1 MSWFHHPS
9 PKKLAADNDMHGLV
23 GCVRGKDQAIAREA
37 ATLLAALVD
46 DFDDAPGTHEV
57 LVDLE
62 MDAGAMAKHA
72 LGCVL
77 RHDFGRNTHV
87 KSSAASALYRI
98 HAVDE
103 LKKVI
108 EEIRAGE
115 HQGQALH
122 ATLSHV
128 VLGAAIR
135 NNDAP
140 TVQFVLVNG
149 QFNDPGEVAAAY
161 DFLRSHGGD
170 AAVEKVASDPA
181 VFSPLAKE
189 AGLPRPS

>member
-1 MSWFHHPS
+1 MSWFHHPN
-9 PKKLAADNDMHGLV
+9 PKKLAADNDMHGLLN
-23 GCVRGKDQAIAREA
+23 CVTRENETIARQA
-37 ATLLAALVD
+37 APLLAALVD
-46 DFDDAPGTHEV
+46 DFDNAPGTHEV

-62 MDAGAMAKHA
+62 MDAGPLAKHA

-87 KSSAASALYRI
+87 KSNAASALYRI

-103 LKKVI
+103 LKKIV
-108 EEIRAGE
+108 EEIRGSE

-128 VLGAAIR
+128 LLGAAMR
-135 NNDAP
+135 NNDVP
-140 TVQFVLVNG
+140 TVQFLLVNG

-161 DFLRSHGGD
+161 DFLRSHGG
-170 AAVEKVASDPA
+170 AEAVEKVASDTA
-181 VFSPLAKE
+181 VFSSLAKE

>member
-1 MSWFHHPS
+1 MSWFHHPN

-23 GCVRGKDQAIAREA
+23 SCVTGKDQAVAREA

-46 DFDDAPGTHEV
+46 DFDSAPGTHEV

-62 MDAGAMAKHA
+62 MDAGPMAKHA

-98 HAVDE
+98 HAIDE
-103 LKKVI
+103 LKKVVD
-108 EEIRAGE
+108 EVRGSE
-115 HQGQALH
+115 HQGGPLH

-128 VLGAAIR
+128 LLGAAMR
-135 NNDAP
+135 NQDAP
-140 TVQFVLVNG
+140 TVQYLLVNG
-149 QFNDPGEVAAAY
+149 QFSDPGEVASAY
-161 DFLRSHGGD
+161 DFLRSHGGAD
-170 AAVEKVASDPA
+170 AVEKVAGDPA

-189 AGLPRPS
+189 AGLLRPS

>member
-1 MSWFHHPS
+1 MSWFSPN
-9 PKKLAADNDMHGLV
+9 PKKLAANNDLHGLV
-23 GCVRGKDQAIAREA
+23 GCVVGKDPAIAREA
-37 ATLLAALVD
+37 STLLAALVD
-46 DFDDAPGTHEV
+46 DFDNAPGTHEV

-62 MDAGAMAKHA
+62 MDAGPMAKHA

-77 RHDFGRNTHV
+77 RHDFGHNSHV
-87 KSSAASALYRI
+87 KSSATLALYRL

-108 EEIRAGE
+108 EEIRGSE

-128 VLGAAIR
+128 LLGAAIR
-135 NNDAP
+135 GND
-140 TVQFVLVNG
+140 VGLVEFLLVNG
-149 QFNDPGEVAAAY
+149 QFNDPSEVAAAY
-161 DFLRSHGGD
+161 DFLRSQGGAD
-170 AAVEKVASDPA
+170 AVEKVASDPA

-189 AGLPRPS
+189 AGSPRPS